1 MNYQKGS
8 TMGCL
13 LVVFYSTIIFF
24 FFKIFIKFKSQ
35 EKEIKLEIRRPD
47 YLFAILR
54 VVSSVNISY
63 LRKKK
68 KSDFHQWED
77 CKAELS
83 RKAFTVVFLH
93 WYTPLPQNISRSMFS
108 LMIKCALCLAIWL
121 ATLFHVCSYRPKLST
136 KPLELLHSK
145 TAHRQPHCR

>member
-68 KSDFHQWED
+68 KKVTFTNEKIVKQSCLER
-77 CKAELS
+77 LS
-83 RKAFTVVFLH
+83 QLCFYIDIRRFLR
-93 WYTPLPQNISRSMFS
+93 TSPE
-108 LMIKCALCLAIWL
+108 ACL
-121 ATLFHVCSYRPKLST
+121 V
-136 KPLELLHSK
+136 
-145 TAHRQPHCR
+145 